1 MSAFDFFDRIY
12 CINLDKRPNRWDL
25 MQTEF
30 RKIGIL
36 DKVERFSAIENVNP
50 EKGCF
55 ESHLQC
61 IFSAKK
67 DKLNNVLI
75 FEDDVAFLKCY
86 DERKFDN
93 SIKTLKKQ
101 EKWEFFYLG
110 GLERRIKP
118 RKTYNNLK
126 NIWDG
131 EYNSEYDYLM
141 KCKSVGWAQSY
152 AVNSNI
158 FDRIYSDYKDGLWD
172 KVNEWF
178 NGKPGGADKYYQN
191 VLCPTAFVCVPSFT
205 SQYDVPSDLTKSRM
219 NKKLRISFEEN
230 N

>member
-12 CINLDKRPNRWDL
+12 CINLDKRPNRWEL
-25 MQTEF
+25 SQKEF
-30 RKIGIL
+30 DKIGIL
-36 DKVERFSAIENVNP
+36 DKVTRFSAIEDSNP

-55 ESHLQC
+55 ESHMEC

-67 DKLNNVLI
+67 DGLNNVLI

-86 DERKFDN
+86 EEKKFEASLN
-93 SIKTLKKQ
+93 ILKKQ

-126 NIWDG
+126 AKWSG
-131 EYNSEYDYLM
+131 EYNSECDYLM
-141 KCKSVGWAQSY
+141 KCRSVGWAQSY

-158 FDRIYSDYKDGLWD
+158 FNKIYEDYSNGLWD
-172 KVNEWF
+172 KVNEQF

-191 VLCPTAFVCVPSFT
+191 ILCPTAFVCVPSFT
-205 SQYDVPSDLTKSRM
+205 SQYDVASDLTKSRM
-219 NKKLRISFEEN
+219 NKKLRVSVEEHK
-230 N
+230 